1 MGKTPDA
8 LPFFKA
14 ALEANPNIAQFWQSY
29 SGALMTLGRLAEAK
43 IVFDHAKEKG
53 AHGEVFDQLD
63 QQLKKLDK
71 QELRVSDSTSMV
83 IPPINNGGQ
92 K

>member
-1 MGKTPDA
+1 
-8 LPFFKA
+8 
-14 ALEANPNIAQFWQSY
+14 
-29 SGALMTLGRLAEAK
+29 
-43 IVFDHAKEKG
+43 
-53 AHGEVFDQLD
+53 VFDQLD